1 MSAAVHH
8 LEECVYY
15 PEACPLGC
23 VSLEGE
29 RKGEVIKIE
38 RRNILEHV
46 RDSCPLREVVCEYC
60 EGKVKA
66 SEMNPHLENCDE
78 FPLPCPNRCSKE
90 GEEGLIELK
99 RKDIPVHL
107 DNHCPLQKVQCAY
120 WEHGCREEMERRQ
133 TDTHEREFFHK
144 HFKLSM
150 TDIKQKQTESS
161 QLLTEQLNA
170 NANRIAILE
179 KQNSDKDI
187 QIASLTK
194 ALLSHLPTGR
204 LEWNVK
210 EVKRKIESNDKTY
223 SDPFYVGL
231 YKYQIII
238 HWNYFNIRYVA
249 VSIHIMRGH
258 FDEKLHWPIRCRYT
272 FVLINQINSKSNFVS
287 SHEVPKEHLEKYPN
301 ALKRPTEHR
310 NSALG
315 TISLISNT
323 EILEEKYYKQDSVTL
338 HISVEVLPSL

>member
-29 RKGEVIKIE
+29 RKGEVIMIE

-66 SEMNPHLENCDE
+66 SEMNPHLEDCDE
-78 FPLPCPNRCSKE
+78 FPLHCPNGCSKE
-90 GEEGLIELK
+90 GEEGLRELK

-133 TDTHEREFFHK
+133 TDTHEREFFHI

-150 TDIKQKQTESS
+150 TDIKRKQTEST
-161 QLLTEQLNA
+161 QLFSKK
-170 NANRIAILE
+170 IAILE
-179 KQNSDKDI
+179 KQNSDKDL

-194 ALLSHLPTGR
+194 ALLSQLPTGR

-210 EVKRKIESNDKTY
+210 EVKQKIENKDITY
-223 SDPFYVGL
+223 SDPFYVGF
-231 YKYQIII
+231 YKCQSII
-238 HWNYFNIRYVA
+238 HWDCDNTENVGVFIR
-249 VSIHIMRGH
+249 IMRGD
-258 FDEKLHWPIRCRYT
+258 FDEKLHWPIRYRHT
-272 FVLINQINSKSNFVS
+272 FVLINQVNSQDNLVYSN
-287 SHEVPKEHLEKYPN
+287 EVTKEDFGE
-301 ALKRPTEHR
+301 
-310 NSALG
+310 
-315 TISLISNT
+315 IS
-323 EILEEKYYKQDSVTL
+323 
-338 HISVEVLPSL
+338 